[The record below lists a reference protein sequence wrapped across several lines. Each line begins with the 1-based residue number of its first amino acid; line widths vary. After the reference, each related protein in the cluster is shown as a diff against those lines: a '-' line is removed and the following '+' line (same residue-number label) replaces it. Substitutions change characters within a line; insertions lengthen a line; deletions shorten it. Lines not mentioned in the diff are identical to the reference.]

1 MKAKQINDG
10 FITYQAIDKDNIP
23 RVWGCAETF
32 MEAKKQCELALDE
45 YLLKKPKNR
54 FYLKDNYEIVLID
67 KQVIDEFNYV
77 KTILID
83 YQDKTGVDVTRT
95 IDRLANDTQIKILKG
110 VIKK

>member
-32 MEAKKQCELALDE
+32 TEAKKQCELALDE